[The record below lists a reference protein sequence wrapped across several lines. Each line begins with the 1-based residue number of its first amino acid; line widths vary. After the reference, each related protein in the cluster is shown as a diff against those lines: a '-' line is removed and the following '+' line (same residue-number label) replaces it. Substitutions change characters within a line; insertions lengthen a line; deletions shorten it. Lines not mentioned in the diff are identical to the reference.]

1 MRRAPGPGW
10 PRCWNHSL
18 PACITGLCKAS
29 ESHRPSLMPPSNA
42 AIEYGSGKLTEA
54 ETIIDEPGVTGLP
67 VADFLS
73 PDIPKDETM
82 IVDLEGYEGPLDVL
96 LNMARTQKVDLMSI
110 SILAL
115 ADQFIQFIENARL
128 LRLELAADY
137 LVMAAWL
144 AYLKSRLLLPPE
156 PGDEGPSGEE
166 MAALLAFRLQRLE
179 AMRNAAAHLLGRD
192 RLGRDIF
199 ARGMPEGVLTINRPR
214 YVLSWYDF
222 LKAYSDG
229 RTRRIV
235 AEPMH
240 IRPMSVYSIE
250 DALARLRRLLGA
262 VPDWMTLER
271 FLPEDYMQTG
281 AVRSALAVTFSAML
295 EMVRSGKAEIQQSEA
310 FGPIHIRGRV
320 TPRAED

>member
-1 MRRAPGPGW
+1 
-10 PRCWNHSL
+10 
-18 PACITGLCKAS
+18 
-29 ESHRPSLMPPSNA
+29 
-42 AIEYGSGKLTEA
+42 LTEA
-54 ETIIDEPGVTGLP
+54 ETTFDEPGVTGLP

-110 SILAL
+110 SILEL
-115 ADQFIQFIENARL
+115 AEQFISFIENAQR

-156 PGDEGPSGEE
+156 PGDDGPSGEE
-166 MAALLAFRLQRLE
+166 MAAILAFRLQRLE

-199 ARGMPEGVLTINRPR
+199 SRGMPEGVRVVTRST
-214 YVLSWYDF
+214 YVLSWYEL
-222 LKAYSDG
+222 LKAYSEG

-235 AEPMH
+235 AAPMH
-240 IRPMSVYSIE
+240 IRPPAVYSLE
-250 DALARLRRLLGA
+250 EALARLRRLLGS
-262 VPDWMTLER
+262 VPEWVTLER
-271 FLPEDYMQTG
+271 FLPDDFRQTG
-281 AVRSALAVTFSAML
+281 AVRSAFAATFAASL
-295 EMVRSGKAEIQQSEA
+295 ELVRAGQAEIRQSET
-310 FGPIHIRGRV
+310 FGPIHLRARV
-320 TPRAED
+320 TPRADD